1 MIQYDADDQIGHDMN
16 ILPSHH
22 RHSRSII
29 QSQLVLFTDCVMNST
44 MKEKTESVMSF
55 KVKEL
60 KNCTKSMSAEL
71 HTQTVT

>member
-44 MKEKTESVMSF
+44 MKKTTESVMSI
-55 KVKEL
+55 KTKEL
-60 KNCTKSMSAEL
+60 KNCTKTMAVEL
-71 HTQTVT
+71 QTQTV